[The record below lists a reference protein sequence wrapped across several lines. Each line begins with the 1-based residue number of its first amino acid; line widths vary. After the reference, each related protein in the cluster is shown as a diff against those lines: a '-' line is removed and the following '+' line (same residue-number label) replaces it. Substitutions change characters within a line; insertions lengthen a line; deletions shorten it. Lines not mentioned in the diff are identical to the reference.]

1 MENLITII
9 HVVVSLG
16 VIGLV
21 LVQHGKGADAGAAF
35 GGNSS
40 GSVFGAQGSGNFVT
54 RLTAICVTIFFCTS
68 IGLAFIASNKNASKA
83 AVQIQENSSQSVETN
98 EQLNESD
105 GIGKTQDIPN

>member
-1 MENLITII
+1 M
-9 HVVVSLG
+9 VSLA

-54 RLTAICVTIFFCTS
+54 RLTAVCVTIFFCTS
-68 IGLAFIASNKNASKA
+68 IGLAFIASNKNASF
-83 AVQIQENSSQSVETN
+83 AVEQIQEIALNQLKPK
-98 EQLNESD
+98 EQPFGSD
-105 GIGKTQDIPN
+105 EIGDTQDIPN